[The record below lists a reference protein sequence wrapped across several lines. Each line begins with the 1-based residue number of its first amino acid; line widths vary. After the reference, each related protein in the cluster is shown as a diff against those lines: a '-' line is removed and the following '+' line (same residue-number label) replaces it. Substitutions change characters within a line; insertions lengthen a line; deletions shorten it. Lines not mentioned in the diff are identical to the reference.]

1 MTSRISNLIAQF
13 HHALIEVN
21 LRLNQIEAKH
31 NAGEI
36 DEQKAIAV
44 AAWAE
49 WVETNLLKT
58 MESHIKLFT
67 DVKGKTPEEKQEWSY
82 ASIEFTRITKAIAD
96 WRYKAYSLNVL
107 SPKITVELDAVN
119 SLLLKT
125 LDGKKAEAPAGKAK
139 GSKSKVADK
148 LSRTEMGFFL
158 SAFGK
163 TIIAFD
169 LTVNQAAHEDTIG
182 AKAFLKFQQELRV
195 FGVLDEDMMRIYEL
209 GCIEAFK
216 INPTGW

>member
-36 DEQKAIAV
+36 DKQKAIAV

-82 ASIEFTRITKAIAD
+82 ASIEFTRITKTIAD
-96 WRYKAYSLNVL
+96 WRYKAYTLNVL

-125 LDGKKAEAPAGKAK
+125 LDDTKAEVKSKGKKG
-139 GSKSKVADK
+139 KVADK

-163 TIIAFD
+163 TLITFD